1 LIPKLAA
8 RGFSGKIYTTSATR
22 DLVKILLE
30 DSAEI
35 QERNVEDENRRR
47 ARQHLPLRKVLYTPE
62 EADVCMTLFSPVD
75 YAQLIKINENISVR
89 FQDAGHIIGSASIEV
104 FVTE

>member
-8 RGFSGKIYTTSATR
+8 RGFSGKIYTTSATK

-35 QERNVEDENRRR
+35 QKKNIEDENRRR
-47 ARQHLPLRKVLYTPE
+47 EREHKPPRQPLYTLD
-62 EADVCMTLFSPVD
+62 EAQECMPLFQTVK
-75 YAQLIKINENISVR
+75 YAELIKINDNISVR
-89 FQDAGHIIGSASIEV
+89 FQDA
-104 FVTE
+104 